1 MRTFFTLDPSQ
12 TNLNW
17 TYVHPRV
24 TLLKLPGKKDRSPM
38 PMLKDIGEVSYQL
51 LNQHLCHHSKGKQ
64 MLSRV
69 IPKSIFADACQ
80 GQGRAMNH

>member
-1 MRTFFTLDPSQ
+1 
-12 TNLNW
+12 
-17 TYVHPRV
+17 
-24 TLLKLPGKKDRSPM
+24 
-38 PMLKDIGEVSYQL
+38 MLKDIGEVSYQL

-80 GQGRAMNH
+80 GQGSAMNH